1 MSQQQH
7 EVVQGNTGH
16 GSLLQWGSGKEQE
29 TKSNEE
35 GKDAFFS
42 ELLERPHCPDL
53 GPDQIFRGL
62 YRARNQSIGWD
73 GHHLELGR
81 QSGPL

>member
-1 MSQQQH
+1 MKWRRVTQATVVCFNG
-7 EVVQGNTGH
+7 EVAK
-16 GSLLQWGSGKEQE
+16 SRE
-29 TKSNEE
+29 TKSNKE

-73 GHHLELGR
+73 GHHPELGR